1 MRDLLL
7 AAPPQPAPA
16 ADPDPHPRPR
26 PRPRQALLFNPL
38 AYVLLGVSGA
48 RSGEPAVRP
57 SLAATLCTVL
67 VGLRSNMLVL
77 SVFAGL
83 AYRLIVAAPLPWF
96 ASYPIELLGRPFQPL
111 VYLIGGFGFVGA
123 FDSLTSLPAAVL
135 PLAVVALKSLC
146 LPMAAFLAMRWV
158 EPDGD
163 YIFLYA
169 LLPCA
174 NSALVIARIY
184 GASGPL
190 LATLSSALALNKVA
204 AFLLLFFAG
213 ILASESSPREAMR
226 IKATFSFAMLCLSL
240 AGGVCLAL
248 TGALTPD
255 WRRSRGMRKLLA
267 HFVLQGLLAASFC
280 GVQAANHSLGMR
292 PSDTPTYRLQYAAI
306 DALRWSTNA
315 SLLLLALD
323 WARSS
328 RLRGKPQRRLGLGLH
343 LAASAAVGLAIS
355 LPFSLGA
362 AGPPRPSPADVGTDY
377 WLAYGRKQALAF
389 AVLYAL
395 FGTAKLACLLAVA
408 RDMPGRRRSQTVLL
422 SVPAPGDTSPF
433 PYPLSV
439 GVLVAAMALKCL
451 GQAGLCGWYY
461 RDQGGIAQT
470 TATVELV
477 MVMVALEDGQGLL
490 SFLLFGLQRAS
501 MDIVGRLCSC
511 LVGGAA
517 PARDD
522 NQQRVLAAY
531 VVAVEAPD
539 EAPQQ
544 ADGAASPTV
553 EASS

>member
-1 MRDLLL
+1 MLGKVLLEVMSIQLLGFLLKRSGAVTPVTGAGIGHYVAVIGFPCVLFSALAELQPAAGILPLLL
-7 AAPPQPAPA
+7 VIGSAKALVFGAAYLIGSRSASRAGGAPGEPLLRGALFAIFGTNSDDVGLGVPILGILFPGRVDAIYVIA
-16 ADPDPHPRPR
+16 AM
-26 PRPRQALLFNPL
+26 QALLFNTL

-67 VGLRSNMLVL
+67 MGLRSNMLVL

-163 YIFLYA
+163 YILLYA

-190 LATLSSALALNKVA
+190 LATLSSALALNKLA

-226 IKATFSFAMLCLSL
+226 IKATFSFVLCLSC
-240 AGGVCLAL
+240 ASPSPGGVCLAL

-306 DALRWSTNA
+306 DALR
-315 SLLLLALD
+315 
-323 WARSS
+323 
-328 RLRGKPQRRLGLGLH
+328 
-343 LAASAAVGLAIS
+343 
-355 LPFSLGA
+355 
-362 AGPPRPSPADVGTDY
+362 
-377 WLAYGRKQALAF
+377 
-389 AVLYAL
+389 
-395 FGTAKLACLLAVA
+395 
-408 RDMPGRRRSQTVLL
+408 
-422 SVPAPGDTSPF
+422 
-433 PYPLSV
+433 
-439 GVLVAAMALKCL
+439 
-451 GQAGLCGWYY
+451 
-461 RDQGGIAQT
+461 
-470 TATVELV
+470 
-477 MVMVALEDGQGLL
+477 
-490 SFLLFGLQRAS
+490 
-501 MDIVGRLCSC
+501 
-511 LVGGAA
+511 
-517 PARDD
+517 
-522 NQQRVLAAY
+522 
-531 VVAVEAPD
+531 
-539 EAPQQ
+539 
-544 ADGAASPTV
+544 
-553 EASS
+553 